1 VEQKNPQILEG
12 FFLYLKLIMTFY
24 TKSLFIAIPSFI
36 ILIIIE
42 MIVARRRG
50 MKVNSHAD
58 MISSLSS
65 GMTNTIKDALK
76 FSIVIISYA
85 WVVEKITIY
94 KLEPM
99 WLAVLVA
106 FIVQDFSGYWIHRL
120 NHRVNLF
127 WNRHIIHHSSE
138 EFNLACA
145 LRQSISSTFEFSAA
159 LMLPAALLGVPWEI
173 FAILGPLHLFMQFW
187 YHTRLID
194 KMGIL
199 EYILITPSHHR
210 VHHAIN
216 PEYLDRN
223 YGQIFIVWDKV
234 FNTFQPELKSIEP
247 VYGTLRPVSTWNPII
262 INFKHLWQLIKD
274 AWHAE
279 KFIEKLKIWFMPTG
293 WRPESVKEKFPLNE
307 VKNPYKQIKYKTE
320 NTPLLIAWTW
330 MQHIFAGIMMF
341 HFFSIMTEQDIFLN
355 YLYVG
360 FIFVHIFSFTAS
372 LDQSKY
378 SITAELLKILLA
390 LSILYM
396 QGNVWFNISGPLVLV
411 IQIYLVLSL
420 LVTVT
425 FYSFDLKQK
434 SISR

>member
-1 VEQKNPQILEG
+1 VPEQKNPQILEG

-106 FIVQDFSGYWIHRL
+106 FIVQDFSSYWIHRL

-279 KFIEKLKIWFMPTG
+279 KFIEK
-293 WRPESVKEKFPLNE
+293 
-307 VKNPYKQIKYKTE
+307 
-320 NTPLLIAWTW
+320 
-330 MQHIFAGIMMF
+330 
-341 HFFSIMTEQDIFLN
+341 
-355 YLYVG
+355 
-360 FIFVHIFSFTAS
+360 
-372 LDQSKY
+372 
-378 SITAELLKILLA
+378 
-390 LSILYM
+390 
-396 QGNVWFNISGPLVLV
+396 
-411 IQIYLVLSL
+411 
-420 LVTVT
+420 
-425 FYSFDLKQK
+425 
-434 SISR
+434 